1 MTRSLRTRLI
11 APLLSATLGL
21 TVTVCLPVTV
31 IVGLTATPAFAQNEP
46 APAEG
51 EGESSG
57 RSGDGYIATG
67 CLIGLALFLIA
78 KSARR

>member
-1 MTRSLRTRLI
+1 MIRSLRARLV
-11 APLLSATLGL
+11 AHSLAATLGL
-21 TVTVCLPVTV
+21 TVT
-31 IVGLTATPAFAQNEP
+31 VGLTATPAFAQNGP

-67 CLIGLALFLIA
+67 CLAFLAMFLVA